1 MAPLTERFGNQPR
14 TRRASVAAGY
24 HFDNSG
30 QHMKRKLIMA
40 IVGIGAL
47 AAIVAGG
54 ARWWLESRFWESTD
68 NAYLAANITAVS
80 ARVPGPVIRVGVREN
95 QPVAAGELLFAIDP
109 AAYIARRDRAQA
121 QVAQSSAELA
131 HLQTRIAH
139 HRATIG
145 AAEAEVRSAEAELAR
160 AQLDLR
166 RAETLQAKG
175 FTDRQRY
182 DHAKTD
188 VLGAEAELGR
198 TRANLQAARAKLT
211 VLAEEAA
218 ELQANLELAAAE
230 LRLAEIDLGFT
241 EVRAPSA
248 GVVGNKQ
255 IEIGEY
261 VSAGARKLALVDLSD
276 VWVSAN
282 FKETQLT
289 DVFPGQRAVIEVD
302 AFPGHRF
309 SGVVDSLSPASGAE
323 FSLLPP
329 DNATGNFTKIV
340 QRVPVKIV
348 FDQGQPLLERLKP
361 GMSVIARI
369 DTRAHP
375 GPGQLAQ
382 GTAP

>member
-1 MAPLTERFGNQPR
+1 
-14 TRRASVAAGY
+14 
-24 HFDNSG
+24 
-30 QHMKRKLIMA
+30 MKRKLIVA

-47 AAIVAGG
+47 VAIVAGG
-54 ARWWLESRFWESTD
+54 AHWWLESRFWESTD

-80 ARVPGPVIRVGVREN
+80 ARVPGPVAQVEVREN
-95 QPVAAGELLFAIDP
+95 QPVAAGDLLFSLDP
-109 AAYIARRDRAQA
+109 AAYIARRDRARA
-121 QVAQSSAELA
+121 QVAQRSAELA

-139 HRATIG
+139 HQATIG

-188 VLGAEAELGR
+188 VLSAEAELGR

-261 VSAGARKLALVDLSD
+261 VSAGVRKLALVDLSD
-276 VWVSAN
+276 VWVTAN

-289 DVFPGQRAVIEVD
+289 EVFPGQRAVIEVD

-340 QRVPVKIV
+340 QRVPVKIL
-348 FDQGQPLLERLKP
+348 FDQGQPLLDRLKP
-361 GMSVIARI
+361 GMSVIASI

-375 GPGQLAQ
+375 APGQLAQ
-382 GTAP
+382 GAGP